1 MKDIAKCMAAV
12 VNTDGTRMLGE
23 FLEETSDIGLAT
35 HKVSAVK
42 LKGFVFKCGKTITKC
57 FRTGRLNSSWYYF
70 GHCTS
75 ALA

>member
-1 MKDIAKCMAAV
+1 MAAV

-23 FLEETSDIGLAT
+23 FVEETGDIGLAT

-42 LKGFVFKCGKTITKC
+42 LKGFVFTCGKSITKC
-57 FRTGRLNSSWYYF
+57 FREERLNSLWYYF